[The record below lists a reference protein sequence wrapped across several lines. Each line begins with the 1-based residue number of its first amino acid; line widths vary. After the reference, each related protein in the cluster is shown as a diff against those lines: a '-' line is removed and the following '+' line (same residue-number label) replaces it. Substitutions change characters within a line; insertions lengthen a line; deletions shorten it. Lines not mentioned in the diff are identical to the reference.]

1 MLPND
6 RHPGPGCS
14 CGDCLRKFPDS
25 ERSQTPPTS
34 NPRSLHFAEMLDRAE
49 TFSDRERGE
58 LADLLRAMTF
68 EGGEAETCIERLTR
82 ERDTWRGHYQD
93 LLDDAASVRQ
103 EMIRRDAERDRLRAA
118 LERIKR
124 IGPLGVDT
132 YPECYRRMHAI
143 AVAALSG
150 EPTSAVETNCNQA
163 DTAPSVTQGLT
174 APMPRGSLPNSL
186 GNSSEKANRNQA
198 ASSSS
203 GDDAS
208 TPVARGNLPNSLA
221 ASPQDWDCEQ
231 LPPGDPLTSELDES
245 SQNGNEPSC
254 AE

>member
-1 MLPND
+1 MNE
-6 RHPGPGCS
+6 CS
-14 CGDCLRKFPDS
+14 CAPNLDPLGCENEKCPRVIAARGS
-25 ERSQTPPTS
+25 RGSRPTSLSS

-150 EPTSAVETNCNQA
+150 EPTSAVETAGKPTDTECLDWLDSQRRWGDCFAVQDLDCGDVYIRPWRYQNQSGQFA
-163 DTAPSVTQGLT
+163 ARLVGQTIRDAIAAAMRERS
-174 APMPRGSLPNSL
+174 A
-186 GNSSEKANRNQA
+186 EKA
-198 ASSSS
+198 
-203 GDDAS
+203 G
-208 TPVARGNLPNSLA
+208 G
-221 ASPQDWDCEQ
+221 
-231 LPPGDPLTSELDES
+231 
-245 SQNGNEPSC
+245 EPT
-254 AE
+254 